1 MLNFFPTLWF
11 SIETVKDFA
20 ILLCHNKC
28 CFSSYD
34 MFLIYVHM
42 RTFCKITLNH
52 WTQLAVISPNII
64 TKNIFITLSTILFIL
79 HTLFHYNIEVP
90 CAYVKCCFALPL
102 FQTVLQSI
110 FSHKLLKK
118 ENVTTIPFCGWGN
131 WGIQRF
137 NVLPNSTCVVTEKQV
152 RSPVFC
158 PLCPMYSFL

>member
-34 MFLIYVHM
+34 MVLIYVHM

-79 HTLFHYNIEVP
+79 HTLFHYNVEVP

-102 FQTVLQSI
+102 FQSFAIYILTQTSKKRKCDHNSI
-110 FSHKLLKK
+110 LWMRKLRHSK
-118 ENVTTIPFCGWGN
+118 VQCTP
-131 WGIQRF
+131 
-137 NVLPNSTCVVTEKQV
+137 
-152 RSPVFC
+152 
-158 PLCPMYSFL
+158 